1 MRKFALFASLIVS
14 SLCFADTN
22 AERPNLDDPEVL
34 KKIIDEAV
42 VLEVAKKADG
52 SLQYFEPLD
61 FAPYQGSGWGVIYY
75 DNNDQDEP
83 SIIYISEDKAGSN
96 RKQRALFQFLKGERE
111 GLAIT
116 WHENGQKQSEG
127 SYKNGKSDGLAK
139 LWYENGQKK
148 GEGNW
153 KDGKLD
159 GLTTHWYENGQK
171 KEEVNWKDGKQDGL
185 GTHWH
190 EDGWKKIEQ
199 NFKDGKDHG
208 VGIIYDKNGNQT
220 SIQHWNLGTLVSEK
234 KP

>member
-22 AERPNLDDPEVL
+22 AERPNLDDPEVR
-34 KKIIDEAV
+34 KKIIEEAV
-42 VLEVAKKADG
+42 VLEFVKKADG

-61 FAPYQGSGWGVIYY
+61 FEPYQGSGWGVIYY

-127 SYKNGKSDGLAK
+127 SYKNGKSDGLATY
-139 LWYENGQKK
+139 WYEHGQK
-148 GEGNW
+148 EQEANW
-153 KDGKLD
+153 KDGKQD